1 MRFSSSFGS
10 GMAIMCFYKVA
21 LRYQFHWKFPSTEA
35 TLGPLKSNAYHVV
48 IPSRARICRF

>member
-10 GMAIMCFYKVA
+10 GMAIMCFDKVA